1 METAPARQQRY
12 RVELRLNSAQEPT
25 QVWVTGPI
33 EAALTNLAEA
43 RAAILAKHE
52 IRSYSVRLAP

>member
-1 METAPARQQRY
+1 MQTAPGQQQRY
-12 RVELRLNSAQEPT
+12 HVELRLDNELEPT
-25 QVWVTGPI
+25 RLWVTGPI
-33 EAALTNLAEA
+33 EAALTSLAEA